1 MSQWRSWSMGQG
13 GYVCAVLLAPNLC
26 FVDLPAEANPTRILP
41 YHVHAPP
48 HPPPCRALWITRARF
63 HRRQMRQSWASTMVF
78 AASRP
83 LPNGNTWDE
92 SQQEHGPRQCT
103 VLCCACCMYPDHWV
117 GPSTTHTPFQ
127 APATDH
133 LHQVPLPHQQKT
145 PSRIRAAGRIL
156 SLVHDRGLP
165 QLTQFRRPRTTGRSR
180 PWSATSP
187 SGAKGRGEYHQVSA
201 AAYGTLPLH

>member
-1 MSQWRSWSMGQG
+1 MLRHWGTTSHRREGLLLARRRGCSDMSQWRSWSMGQG

-92 SQQEHGPRQCT
+92 SQQEHGPGNVRSFVALVGCT
-103 VLCCACCMYPDHWV
+103 
-117 GPSTTHTPFQ
+117 Q
-127 APATDH
+127 
-133 LHQVPLPHQQKT
+133 
-145 PSRIRAAGRIL
+145 
-156 SLVHDRGLP
+156 
-165 QLTQFRRPRTTGRSR
+165 TTGSVHLR
-180 PWSATSP
+180 PTLLSNHQPPTTSTKCPYPTSKRPLLASGPLGGFSASSMIEVYP
-187 SGAKGRGEYHQVSA
+187 N
-201 AAYGTLPLH
+201 